1 VRILSYHERGWAGN
15 HDVLV
20 IDRWDRME
28 PW

>member
-1 VRILSYHERGWAGN
+1 VRILGYHERGWAGN

-20 IDRWDRME
+20 IEARDRME